1 MKANLMNLKQIR
13 SKRQDMYQTKIRS
26 DLFKIIEKAQQKSD
40 TLQKQSKFHMSQSI
54 GASLMFTSE
63 IQDLKKN
70 SGRVLPTSFREE
82 K

>member
-40 TLQKQSKFHMSQSI
+40 TFQKQSKFHMS
-54 GASLMFTSE
+54 
-63 IQDLKKN
+63 
-70 SGRVLPTSFREE
+70 
-82 K
+82 